1 LLRDERVS
9 LTSIS
14 ERLARRS
21 AALVS
26 NPAHADKVNA
36 NRIKLAIVRRICDT
50 LSRVT
55 DPLLV

>member
-1 LLRDERVS
+1 M
-9 LTSIS
+9 S

-36 NRIKLAIVRRICDT
+36 SRIKLAIVRRFRDT
-50 LSRVT
+50 LSRIT